1 MWVVVG
7 GIEKGKL
14 YEKEKFERNV
24 QINLLNYL
32 ATKKL
37 SKLPRTVLCR
47 RNWSYTHQVAL
58 SEASAYP
65 KALLDQ

>member
-7 GIEKGKL
+7 GIGKGKL

-47 RNWSYTHQVAL
+47 RN
-58 SEASAYP
+58 
-65 KALLDQ
+65 